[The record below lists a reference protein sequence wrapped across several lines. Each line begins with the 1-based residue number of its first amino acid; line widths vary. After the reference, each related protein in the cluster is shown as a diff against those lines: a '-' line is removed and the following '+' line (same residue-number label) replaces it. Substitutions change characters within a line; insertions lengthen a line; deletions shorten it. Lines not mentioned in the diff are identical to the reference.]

1 MLTTSR
7 EFVLNDDKETFNN
20 RLSRTNDLFSQEQ
33 KQEEVLEEK
42 SRSSFFERLGEMRLT
57 RRESED
63 AKPSAKTMD
72 TLRVE
77 APVERQQMGEQM
89 SMFNDVKKSSV
100 SINTKGKIIIACFL
114 VAVLALSF
122 FIVLGAVNLNKSMA
136 TLEAQQTSINN
147 ARAEIEALE
156 KDISAINSTELQS
169 KALSAGYGIAE
180 ESHSFSLLSLSE
192 NTIPVSTNWFDSLC
206 DALSRVFG

>member
-180 ESHSFSLLSLSE
+180 ESYSFSLLSLSE